1 MDPQSKVRPDPQ
13 RSITRWLASAPTPAF
28 LVFAIVTSF
37 SAYFCMYAF
46 RKPFSA
52 ATYDGLGLQLFGK
65 DIELKTAFVVSQI
78 FGYALSKVIGIKL
91 CSEVTRRK
99 RTVMLI
105 VTIVLAE
112 LALLLFAV
120 LPQNWKIVAIFL
132 NGLPLGMVWGLVVW
146 FLEGR
151 RTSEMLLAGLSCS
164 FIVASGAVKDIGIW
178 LMNDHL
184 VDQFWMPFGTGLIFL
199 PPFLVSVW
207 LLNQLPEPT
216 REDVRARVVREPMK
230 GADRWAFMKKFL
242 PGLVMLLIAYFFL
255 TAYRDFRD
263 NFGKEIFEQLGYG
276 TEEKAIFTRSEL
288 WVAFGVLGALAL
300 LNLVKSNRAGLVAA
314 FGVMTTGAA
323 MMGVGTL
330 LHDAGKIGGLT
341 WMILCGLGSYLAYV
355 PYGTVLFDR
364 LIASTRATGTAV
376 FAIYLADS
384 VGYTGAIS
392 VLLTKDLVAADTSRL
407 EFFRYLTYFM
417 SVLGV
422 VLLVASCAY
431 LLLCHEHSTEE
442 PAKEGDPSLAAPG
455 VEP

>member
-1 MDPQSKVRPDPQ
+1 MDPQDKASPESK
-13 RSITRWLASAPTPAF
+13 SAITRWLASAPTSTF
-28 LVFAIVTSF
+28 IVFAIVSSF

-52 ATYDGLGLQLFGK
+52 ATYDGLGLELFGR
-65 DIELKTAFVVSQI
+65 DVELKTAFVVSQI
-78 FGYALSKVIGIKL
+78 IGYALSKIIGIKL

-99 RTVMLI
+99 RTLMLVVMI
-105 VTIVLAE
+105 ALAE

-146 FLEGR
+146 YLEGR
-151 RTSEMLLAGLSCS
+151 RRSELLLAGLSGS
-164 FIVASGAVKDIGIW
+164 FIVASGVVKDIGIW
-178 LMNDHL
+178 LMTEHA
-184 VDQFWMPFGTGLIFL
+184 VDQFWMPVVTGLIFL
-199 PPFLVSVW
+199 PPFFVSVW

-216 REDVRARVVREPMK
+216 QEDVRSRVVREPM
-230 GADRWAFMKKFL
+230 GRADRWAFMKKFL

-276 TEEKAIFTRSEL
+276 EDEKAIFTRSEL

-300 LNLVKSNRAGLVAA
+300 LNVVKSNRAGLVAA

-330 LHDAGKIGGLT
+330 LLDAGQIDGLT

-355 PYGTVLFDR
+355 PYGSVLFDR
-364 LIASTRATGTAV
+364 LIASTRTVGTAV
-376 FAIYLADS
+376 FVIYVADS
-384 VGYTGAIS
+384 VGYCGAIT
-392 VLLTKDLVAADTSRL
+392 VIMTKDLVAADISRL
-407 EFFRYLTYFM
+407 EFFRYMTYFM
-417 SVLGV
+417 SILGV
-422 VLLVASCAY
+422 VMLVASCAY
-431 LLLCHEHSTEE
+431 LLLCHEHLPPETAEE
-442 PAKEGDPSLAAPG
+442 SE
-455 VEP
+455 